1 MEFDM
6 LNLKRA
12 VRGDERAFEA
22 LIEPYADA
30 TYRLCLRMMGN
41 EQDAADMAQEA
52 FLRAWRSLSSYKG
65 QSRFSTWLYR
75 VTSNVCLDELRRGK
89 RRKASSL
96 DERIDAGWA
105 PVDDMDTPE
114 HHAMRTEQ
122 RRALER
128 AIHELPE
135 DMRSAVVL
143 RDIQGCSYDEIAD
156 ILGANVG
163 TIKSRISRARARL
176 REILSAQMELFDRTS
191 V

>member
-1 MEFDM
+1 M
-6 LNLKRA
+6 
-12 VRGDERAFEA
+12 
-22 LIEPYADA
+22 
-30 TYRLCLRMMGN
+30 
-41 EQDAADMAQEA
+41 
-52 FLRAWRSLSSYKG
+52 S
-65 QSRFSTWLYR
+65 
-75 VTSNVCLDELRRGK
+75 RGK

-156 ILGANVG
+156 ILGTNVG

-176 REILSAQMELFDRTS
+176 REILPRKWNFLTARASKWLKTTKGERAHELQGFSRAS
-191 V
+191 GRIP